1 MFNSF
6 YTTYVYTPG
15 GLAEAKSRSRLDFFG
30 GLEGHKLHMNCAGHG
45 LLTATSAIYD
55 YYKNISPSF
64 LTIFWS
70 SLQWPAVETICLC
83 GRIGI
88 SESRCKYR
96 CRLEGR
102 TRTRVLSKS
111 FQMISRSS
119 KIQMM
124 LFHCIRQEYDQVQL
138 QNPDFLFSG
147 RLCTVICTPGKPP

>member
-1 MFNSF
+1 MFNTF
-6 YTTYVYTPG
+6 YTMYVYTPG
-15 GLAEAKSRSRLDFFG
+15 GLAEAKSIGFLWWIGRAQVAYELCRTWAVDSHD
-30 GLEGHKLHMNCAGHG
+30 C
-45 LLTATSAIYD
+45 IYD

-64 LTIFWS
+64 VTVFWS
-70 SLQWPAVETICLC
+70 SLQWPAVETIFLC

-102 TRTRVLSKS
+102 TRKRVLSKS
-111 FQMISRSS
+111 FQMMSRSS